1 MKVISEQLS
10 KARIETFSDAIF
22 AIVITLLVLELRIG
36 ELEDGQ
42 SVLAMAHALQQLI
55 PKLLGLVI
63 SFITICVIW
72 INHHR
77 IFTQVSR
84 TDLGFFWINAKLI
97 LWVSLIPFPTGL
109 IGEYPSNSL
118 ALALYGAVMAL
129 MAFSFVLMRL
139 YVSKQRC
146 IHDDVDPRAFR
157 RGTTMATL
165 LGPVAYGVGVLA
177 SFLYEPLA
185 FAIYFLIPAYFI
197 VPHVARSRPS

>member
-42 SVLAMAHALQQLI
+42 SVVAMAHALQQLI

-77 IFTQVSR
+77 LFHRAARGPQPSQ
-84 TDLGFFWINAKLI
+84 LI
-97 LWVSLIPFPTGL
+97 QLPLPKTGPRVL
-109 IGEYPSNSL
+109 L
-118 ALALYGAVMAL
+118 
-129 MAFSFVLMRL
+129 FSWGIR
-139 YVSKQRC
+139 
-146 IHDDVDPRAFR
+146 
-157 RGTTMATL
+157 
-165 LGPVAYGVGVLA
+165 
-177 SFLYEPLA
+177 
-185 FAIYFLIPAYFI
+185 
-197 VPHVARSRPS
+197 PHPP